1 MKSILFCLVC
11 SLLVV
16 FPFPASAQ
24 SFLDKVLKGVEK
36 TNKILDETDKMLG
49 TGESSSSTSRKNA
62 NRVKGFQIVS
72 PHPDLDVK
80 VTRCIA
86 SGKSVTIDFT
96 LTNYAQDA
104 HIDYGIIAQSS
115 LFDELGNQ
123 YRNQEVAGGGPNWS
137 RTTLYPTDIP
147 VKCRMWVENV
157 PSNITLFKRI
167 NIVGYC
173 NSLNMDAN
181 HFIQIY
187 NLPITRKDNT
197 ASLPV
202 AEEESHST
210 EATTT
215 QTDTGSL
222 ESEKAADEDFD
233 AFEEK
238 FVSNPRFQ
246 MLRIKFENLGYN
258 GEGEKW
264 TQENWSIFKNKP
276 SSMQHSSEYK
286 YEQKLSE
293 TLCVQ
298 RIWIPDSEFTLEY
311 TYFKINGKWY
321 LVKAFERF

>member
-1 MKSILFCLVC
+1 MKSILFSLVC
-11 SLLVV
+11 SLVVV

-72 PHPDLDVK
+72 PHPDLDIQ
-80 VTRCIA
+80 VTRCLA
-86 SGKSVTIDFT
+86 SGTTVLVDLILTNHTVDTSIDFYSFST
-96 LTNYAQDA
+96 VA
-104 HIDYGIIAQSS
+104 
-115 LFDELGNQ
+115 FDDLGNQ
-123 YRNQEVAGGGPNWS
+123 YKNIGVGAGGEGHWNS
-137 RTTLYPTDIP
+137 KMLYPTD
-147 VKCRMWVENV
+147 V
-157 PSNITLFKRI
+157 PIKGRIKLEAISQDATLFKRI
-167 NIVGYC
+167 NLVGYC
-173 NSLNMDAN
+173 SELNMN
-181 HFIQIY
+181 EEHPIQIY
-187 NLPITRKDNT
+187 NLPITRKDNR
-197 ASLPV
+197 AALPSSQ
-202 AEEESHST
+202 EESVQPS
-210 EATTT
+210 ASP

-238 FVSNPRFQ
+238 FISNPRFQ